1 MVFDAKQRKAFPSVT
16 RWFMTMC
23 AFPEVYDV
31 LGDVD
36 LCKKEQ
42 KPAKKAGK
50 KKEKK
55 SKGEKKAQPKKKAA
69 KKAPKPKK
77 LKHPLQ
83 GLPKSSMVLDVW
95 KKTYVVFEDNNTI
108 RIRTLNSRFALE
120 HRYSNSKKDYYA
132 SMKWLKENF
141 DTKGY
146 SIMTCVYKYN
156 DENTVDWLTSNK
168 IHSYVQRLDEVRKY
182 AFGTM
187 NVIDRKATKGYYEVC
202 GAWIC
207 RGTDGPKHIL
217 AAHEESETFEWETHD
232 FEKISEEKYQ
242 YISDLWCGEKMAD
255 GAEIYDTAVF
265 K

>member
-1 MVFDAKQRKAFPSVT
+1 MGKSFPSVT

-42 KPAKKAGK
+42 KPAKKAAK

-55 SKGEKKAQPKKKAA
+55 SKGEKKQPKKKAA
-69 KKAPKPKK
+69 KKPKKPKK

-83 GLPKSSMVLDVW
+83 GLPKSSLVLDVW
-95 KKTYVVFEDNNTI
+95 KKT
-108 RIRTLNSRFALE
+108 
-120 HRYSNSKKDYYA
+120 YSNSKKDYYA

-141 DTKGY
+141 DPQGY
-146 SIMTCVYKYN
+146 PIMTCVYKYN

-217 AAHEESETFEWETHD
+217 AAHEESETFEWETLD
-232 FEKISEEKYQ
+232 FEKMSEEKYK